1 MKKII
6 AISMIVFFVFS
17 IVNAQSTRF
26 ALTASPLI
34 SFPKTNSADM
44 QSNGVYFGINYGVLG
59 EFIIDK
65 NEQYAFRTGF
75 TLTSAGANVQTTFND
90 TAGNIIV
97 NQKLKYQFIDI
108 PITLV
113 LKTNEVGYLKYYGV
127 FGVTQ
132 GFAIS
137 AKLSEEVI
145 SVSPGNYKP
154 VTNGKLEGSNI
165 FNTSLTVGAGIE
177 YSFGSGTSLIAGLEY
192 NNGFTNVYST
202 EEINEN
208 TVTMALRS
216 LVLRLGFL
224 F

>member
-1 MKKII
+1 MKKIV
-6 AISMIVFFVFS
+6 ALSMIVFFAFS
-17 IVNAQSTRF
+17 MVNAQSTRF

-34 SFPKTNSADM
+34 AFPKINSDDIKG
-44 QSNGVYFGINYGVLG
+44 NGVYFGINYGVLG

-75 TLTSAGANVQTTFND
+75 TLTSSGASVTTAFND
-90 TAGNIIV
+90 TAGSIIV

-108 PITLV
+108 PLTLV
-113 LKTNEVGYLKYYGV
+113 LKTNEVGYIKYYGV

-137 AKLSEEVI
+137 AKLNEEVA
-145 SVSPGNYKP
+145 SDPTGNYKP
-154 VTNGKLEGSNI
+154 VQNGKLEGSQI
-165 FNTSLTVGAGIE
+165 FNTSLTLGAGIE

-192 NNGFTNVYST
+192 NNGFTNIYKT
-202 EEINEN
+202 TINEN
-208 TVTMALRS
+208 KATMALRS
-216 LVLRLGFL
+216 LLLRIGFL